1 MPVEQLLFYTT
12 FRLWQINTC
21 PNATADTIED
31 GYSWTDEEGQGWVY
45 RDWILEID
53 TAGSSIAS
61 LERCMFK
68 HMCSTSILFE
78 EALNLRTYTFHFAR
92 KVIQTMPL
100 LTDPSSKSEP
110 PVAYLHF
117 CVA

>member
-1 MPVEQLLFYTT
+1 MQRQTRLKTVIRGLTKKGRAGFTGTGSLKSTQQDPQLL
-12 FRLWQINTC
+12 RWKDVCLN
-21 PNATADTIED
+21 
-31 GYSWTDEEGQGWVY
+31 
-45 RDWILEID
+45 
-53 TAGSSIAS
+53 
-61 LERCMFK
+61 
-68 HMCSTSILFE
+68 MCSTSILFE